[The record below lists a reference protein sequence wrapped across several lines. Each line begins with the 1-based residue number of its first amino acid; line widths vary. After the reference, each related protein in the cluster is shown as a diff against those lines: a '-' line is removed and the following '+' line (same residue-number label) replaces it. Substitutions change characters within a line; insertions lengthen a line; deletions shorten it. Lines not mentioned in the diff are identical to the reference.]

1 VELRKTLSKK
11 PVKFLTLLLT
21 AMLIATASAA
31 VYYSLTFE
39 SKVTIAGFDVKFTQ
53 GNDSVAA
60 VATPIPAGWPAS
72 RVKLAGLKSYPN
84 VTSTYDQAVNI
95 TNLSPTIDAQFRLRH
110 SSINALNGTAS
121 ISNFTRITFRLIHK
135 NGTQGGYLEYT
146 TGGDDTWERSA
157 DMNFIAIK
165 AGEVWAVKVEI
176 VAAAGATTGIMMEI
190 VMYIDVQ

>member
-1 VELRKTLSKK
+1 VKLREIPSRK
-11 PVKFLTLLLT
+11 PVKFLILLLT

-31 VYYSLTFE
+31 VYYSLTLE

-53 GNDSVAA
+53 GSDSGAA

-84 VTSTYDQAVNI
+84 VTSTYDQAVNV
-95 TNLSPTIDAQFRLRH
+95 TNFGVDAQFRLRH

-121 ISNFTRITFRLIHK
+121 ISNFTRITFRLIAK